1 MTVACVSTRAP
12 GGALEPRFVAV
23 HNALAAMGLA
33 QVGPI
38 REGALAE
45 GREARVP
52 LELPAGCTTIV
63 AIGGDGV
70 RDLDITLLGPQGAP
84 AAHDTTNE
92 PQAVLR
98 ACFEAPDAYV
108 LVVRVVSGA
117 GSWVAATWEGGVG
130 AAGPGNASM
139 ARPGP
144 EPAGT
149 CESPIPLSE
158 GAVTGTTA
166 HGESAHAGSCARN
179 SARELVYEL
188 DVPRRQRVTIEIDAH
203 FDSVLYVRKDD
214 CADEKTEVACNDDPP
229 EGGRNQSRIEKVLEP
244 GKYFVFV
251 DGYSQEGGSFKL
263 TLSTSD
269 VLALA
274 DACRRAPSLTAG
286 LPATGSTRD
295 RTDDAEATCGGGAE
309 GADAAWSFSIAS
321 RSRVRITEH
330 SDEFTPV
337 VHVRRACAD
346 PYSEL
351 ACGEPVANG
360 ADAAVTAVLDAGD
373 YAVFA
378 DARDSE
384 AAGAYAL
391 QLETAPVTGSGG
403 AGEGCGDALP
413 LVALASGA
421 LAPATLGSGATPA
434 SGALAP
440 ATPPNGAGA
449 GLNTAGDT
457 FAARD
462 DVAGSCGGAG
472 AADTVYRVDVPR
484 RSRLSVA
491 LQAEEA
497 PHVLVLW
504 RRCGDRGSEV
514 ACARTIDEVL
524 PAGTYFLAVDGTWPE
539 AMGRYM
545 LAWTLQDVTL
555 QAGACQS
562 APALVE
568 RRATAGTTVG
578 AGDKFS
584 ASCAGGDANA
594 TGPDRV
600 FRFALTRRATVR
612 LTLAGTTFDAA
623 LALRKA
629 CADGSGAGSATAS
642 ADVSELACETSSGDA
657 HRATIIERTL
667 EAGTY
672 WVVVD
677 GQSAAD
683 QGSFTLDYRVLR

>member
-1 MTVACVSTRAP
+1 MRGSLPRGGLRSRAAVIVGVLVTVACASARAP
-12 GGALEPRFVAV
+12 NGALEPRFVAV

-38 REGALAE
+38 REGTLAE

-52 LELPAGCTTIV
+52 LDLPAGCTTIV
-63 AIGGDGV
+63 AIGGEGV
-70 RDLDITLLGPQGAP
+70 RDLDVTLLGPQGAP
-84 AAHDTTNE
+84 VAHDTTNE

-98 ACFEAPDAYV
+98 ACFEAGDAYV
-108 LVVRVVSGA
+108 LVVRAVAGA

-130 AAGPGNASM
+130 AATPGSASM

-149 CESPIPLSE
+149 CDAPVPLAE
-158 GAVTGTTA
+158 GVVTGTTA
-166 HGESAHAGSCARN
+166 RGESVHAGSCARN

-188 DVPRRQRVTIEIDAH
+188 DVPRRQRVTIDIDAH
-203 FDSVLYVRKDD
+203 FDSVLYLRKDD
-214 CADEKTEVACNDDPP
+214 CADEKAEIACNDDPP

-251 DGYSQEGGSFKL
+251 DGYSQEGGAFKM
-263 TLSTSD
+263 TVSASD

-274 DACRRAPSLTAG
+274 EACRRAPALAPG
-286 LPATGSTRD
+286 VPVTGSTRD

-309 GADAAWSFSIAS
+309 GADAAWSFAVPS
-321 RSRVRITEH
+321 RSRVRVIEH
-330 SDEFTPV
+330 SDDMSPV
-337 VHVRRACAD
+337 VHLRRVCAD
-346 PYSEL
+346 PDSEL
-351 ACGEPVANG
+351 ACGEPVGNG
-360 ADAAVTAVLDAGD
+360 ADAAVTGVLDAGE

-378 DARDSE
+378 DARDSD
-384 AAGAYAL
+384 AAGGYTL
-391 QLETAPVTGSGG
+391 QLETAPLAGGG
-403 AGEGCGDALP
+403 AASEGCGDALP
-413 LVALASGA
+413 LTSG
-421 LAPATLGSGATPA
+421 G
-434 SGALAP
+434 
-440 ATPPNGAGA
+440 GA
-449 GLNTAGDT
+449 GLTTAGDT

-472 AADTVYRVDVPR
+472 AADVVYRVDVPR
-484 RSRLSVA
+484 RSRLTAA

-524 PAGTYFLAVDGTWPE
+524 SAGTYFVAVDGASPE
-539 AMGRYM
+539 ALGRFT
-545 LAWTLQDVTL
+545 LVWTLQDVTA
-555 QAGACQS
+555 QTGACQG

-568 RRATAGTTVG
+568 RRAMRATTVG

-584 ASCAGGDANA
+584 PSCAGGDANA

-600 FRFALTRRATVR
+600 FRFALARHATVR
-612 LTLAGTTFDAA
+612 VTLTDATFDVAM
-623 LALRKA
+623 ALRKA
-629 CADGSGAGSATAS
+629 CADGASATTGGDA
-642 ADVSELACETSSGDA
+642 SELACETSSGDT
-657 HRATIIERTL
+657 HRATVIERTL
-667 EAGTY
+667 EPGSY

-677 GQSAAD
+677 GQAAGD